1 MTTMFSIRILTLC
14 SAMAAMLASATIHAQ
29 PVSPLT
35 IIDGG
40 YAEQCSMAARNPQ
53 AASGITI
60 TGSRVIISPIRLCT
74 LAIEEGSEADNR
86 AASYNNRGVLHFEAA
101 NYDDAL
107 ADFTEAVQLDDTLT
121 FAHINRGNIFNLREQ
136 WAQAISAFDRA
147 IELGI
152 QPRPARAGA
161 VAESPESRQASEARA
176 VRELARAHFNRGIA
190 HENLEQLR
198 EAYLDYRRASE
209 LAPEWEEPRRE
220 LERFEVV
227 GR

>member
-1 MTTMFSIRILTLC
+1 MTTAFLMHILALSGALATVV
-14 SAMAAMLASATIHAQ
+14 ASAATHAQ

-40 YAEQCSMAARNPQ
+40 YAEQCSLAARNPQ
-53 AASGITI
+53 AASGVTI
-60 TGSRVIISPIRLCT
+60 TGSRVIISPIQICT
-74 LAIEEGSEADNR
+74 LAIQEGGEAANR
-86 AASYNNRGVLHFEAA
+86 AASYNNRGVLHFAAA

-107 ADFTEAVQLDDTLT
+107 ADFTEAVHLKDTLT

-152 QPRPARAGA
+152 QPRPGSAGETI
-161 VAESPESRQASEARA
+161 ESPESRQASEARA

-198 EAYLDYRRASE
+198 EAYRDYLRASE

-227 GR
+227 R

>member
-1 MTTMFSIRILTLC
+1 MTTTISIRALIVF
-14 SAMAAMLASATIHAQ
+14 SAMTTVLASAPTHAQ
-29 PVSPLT
+29 PASPLT
-35 IIDGG
+35 IIDGS

-53 AASGITI
+53 AASGVTI
-60 TGSRVIISPIRLCT
+60 TGSRVIISPIQLCT
-74 LAIEEGSEADNR
+74 LAIQEGGDAANR
-86 AASYNNRGVLHFEAA
+86 AASYNNRGVLHFAAA
-101 NYDDAL
+101 NFDDAM
-107 ADFTEAVQLDDTLT
+107 ADFTEAVNLKDTLT

-152 QPRPARAGA
+152 QPMAGR
-161 VAESPESRQASEARA
+161 VGETVESSASRQVSEARA

-198 EAYLDYRRASE
+198 EAYFDYLRASE

-227 GR
+227 R

>member
-1 MTTMFSIRILTLC
+1 MTTTFSMRVLTLF
-14 SAMAAMLASATIHAQ
+14 SAMATVLASATIHAQ
-29 PVSPLT
+29 PASPLT
-35 IIDGG
+35 IINGG
-40 YAEQCSMAARNPQ
+40 YAQQCSLAARNPQ
-53 AASGITI
+53 AASGIMI
-60 TGSRVIISPIRLCT
+60 TGSRVSISPIRLCT
-74 LAIEEGSEADNR
+74 LAIQEGGEAANR

-107 ADFTEAVQLDDTLT
+107 ADFTEAVHLDDTLT

-136 WAQAISAFDRA
+136 WPQAISAFNRA

-152 QPRPARAGA
+152 QPRPGRAGEKI
-161 VAESPESRQASEARA
+161 ESPESSQARA

-198 EAYLDYRRASE
+198 EAYLDYLRASQ

-220 LERFEVV
+220 LERFEVI
-227 GR
+227 R

>member
-1 MTTMFSIRILTLC
+1 MTTTFSIRVLTLF
-14 SAMAAMLASATIHAQ
+14 SAMTTVLASATAHAQ

-53 AASGITI
+53 SASGVMI
-60 TGSRVIISPIRLCT
+60 TGSRVTLSPIQLCT
-74 LAIEEGSEADNR
+74 LAIQEGGDAENR
-86 AASYNNRGVLHFEAA
+86 AASYNNRGVLHLAAA
-101 NYDDAL
+101 NIDDAL
-107 ADFTEAVQLDDTLT
+107 ADFTEAVHLKDTLT
-121 FAHINRGNIFNLREQ
+121 FAHINRGYIFNLREQ
-136 WAQAISAFDRA
+136 WAQAVSAFDRA

-152 QPRPARAGA
+152 QPGPGSAGA
-161 VAESPESRQASEARA
+161 TTGSPASRQASEARA
-176 VRELARAHFNRGIA
+176 VRELARAHFNRAIA

-198 EAYLDYRRASE
+198 EAYLDYLRASE

-227 GR
+227 R

>member
-1 MTTMFSIRILTLC
+1 MTTTFSMRVLTLF
-14 SAMAAMLASATIHAQ
+14 SALATVLASATIHAQ
-29 PVSPLT
+29 PASPLT
-35 IIDGG
+35 IINGG
-40 YAEQCSMAARNPQ
+40 YAQQCSLAARNPQ
-53 AASGITI
+53 AASGIMI

-74 LAIEEGSEADNR
+74 LAIQEGGETANR

-107 ADFTEAVQLDDTLT
+107 ADFTEAVHLDDTLT

-136 WAQAISAFDRA
+136 WAQAISAFNRA

-152 QPRPARAGA
+152 QPRSGS
-161 VAESPESRQASEARA
+161 VGETTESSASRQASKVRE

-198 EAYLDYRRASE
+198 EAYLDYLRASE
-209 LAPEWEEPRRE
+209 LAPEWEDPRRE

-227 GR
+227 R

>member
-1 MTTMFSIRILTLC
+1 MTTTFSMRILTLF
-14 SAMAAMLASATIHAQ
+14 SAMATGLGSATTHAQ

-35 IIDGG
+35 IIDGS

-53 AASGITI
+53 GASGVMI
-60 TGSRVIISPIRLCT
+60 TGSRVSISPIQLCT
-74 LAIEEGSEADNR
+74 LAIQQGSEAANR
-86 AASYNNRGVLHFEAA
+86 AASYNNRGVLHFAAA
-101 NYDDAL
+101 NFDDAM
-107 ADFTEAVQLDDTLT
+107 ADFTEAVHLQDTLT

-152 QPRPARAGA
+152 QPRSGSVGETA
-161 VAESPESRQASEARA
+161 SRQASE

-198 EAYLDYRRASE
+198 EAYLDYLRASE

-227 GR
+227 R

>member
-1 MTTMFSIRILTLC
+1 MTTTFSIRILALS
-14 SAMAAMLASATIHAQ
+14 SAMATALASAATHAQ

-40 YAEQCSMAARNPQ
+40 YAEQCSIAARNPQ
-53 AASGITI
+53 GASGVII
-60 TGSRVIISPIRLCT
+60 TGSRVPISPIRLCT
-74 LAIEEGSEADNR
+74 LAIQQGGEAANR
-86 AASYNNRGVLHFEAA
+86 AASYNNRGVLHFAAA
-101 NYDDAL
+101 NFDDAM
-107 ADFTEAVQLDDTLT
+107 ADFTEAVHLKDTLT
-121 FAHINRGNIFNLREQ
+121 FAHINRGIIFNLREQ

-152 QPRPARAGA
+152 QPRSGS
-161 VAESPESRQASEARA
+161 VGETSESSASRRASE

-198 EAYLDYRRASE
+198 EAYLDYLRASE

-227 GR
+227 R

>member
-1 MTTMFSIRILTLC
+1 MTTTFSMRVLTLF
-14 SAMAAMLASATIHAQ
+14 SAMATVLASATIDAQ
-29 PVSPLT
+29 PASPLT
-35 IIDGG
+35 IINGG
-40 YAEQCSMAARNPQ
+40 YAQQCSLAARNPQ
-53 AASGITI
+53 AASGIMI

-74 LAIEEGSEADNR
+74 LAIQEGGEAANR

-107 ADFTEAVQLDDTLT
+107 ADFTEAVHLDDTLT

-152 QPRPARAGA
+152 QPRPGRAGEKI
-161 VAESPESRQASEARA
+161 ESPESSQARA

-198 EAYLDYRRASE
+198 EAYLDYLRASQ

-227 GR
+227 R

>member
-1 MTTMFSIRILTLC
+1 MTTTFSIRVLTLF
-14 SAMAAMLASATIHAQ
+14 SAMAAVLASATIHAQ

-35 IIDGG
+35 IIDGS

-53 AASGITI
+53 GASGVMI
-60 TGSRVIISPIRLCT
+60 TGSRVSISPIRLCT
-74 LAIEEGSEADNR
+74 LAIQQGSEAVNR

-107 ADFTEAVQLDDTLT
+107 ADFTEAVHLDDTLT

-136 WAQAISAFDRA
+136 WPQAISAFDRA

-152 QPRPARAGA
+152 QPKSGSAGETT
-161 VAESPESRQASEARA
+161 ESSASRQASE

-198 EAYLDYRRASE
+198 EAYLDYLRASE
-209 LAPEWEEPRRE
+209 LAPEWEEPRLE

-227 GR
+227 R

>member
-1 MTTMFSIRILTLC
+1 MTTRFSMRVLALF
-14 SAMAAMLASATIHAQ
+14 SAMASMLVSASTHAQ
-29 PVSPLT
+29 PAAPLT
-35 IIDGG
+35 IIDGD

-53 AASGITI
+53 GASGVIF
-60 TGSRVIISPIRLCT
+60 TGSRASISPIRICT
-74 LAIEEGSEADNR
+74 LAIQQGSEAANR
-86 AASYNNRGVLHFEAA
+86 AASYNNRGVLHFAAA
-101 NYDDAL
+101 NFDDAM
-107 ADFTEAVQLDDTLT
+107 ADFTEAVHLKDTLT

-147 IELGI
+147 IELGV
-152 QPRPARAGA
+152 Q
-161 VAESPESRQASEARA
+161 SSEERE

-198 EAYLDYRRASE
+198 EAYLDYLKASE

-227 GR
+227 R

>member
-1 MTTMFSIRILTLC
+1 MTKMFSMRVLTLLC
-14 SAMAAMLASATIHAQ
+14 TMATVLGSATIHAQ
-29 PVSPLT
+29 PAAPLT
-35 IIDGG
+35 IIDGD

-53 AASGITI
+53 AASGVMF
-60 TGSRVIISPIRLCT
+60 TGSRVSISPIQICT
-74 LAIEEGSEADNR
+74 LAIQQDGNSANR
-86 AASYNNRGVLHFEAA
+86 AASYNNRGVLHFAAA
-101 NYDDAL
+101 NFDDAM
-107 ADFTEAVQLDDTLT
+107 ADFTEAVHLQDTLT

-152 QPRPARAGA
+152 QP
-161 VAESPESRQASEARA
+161 SEARE

-198 EAYLDYRRASE
+198 EAYLDYLRASE
-209 LAPEWEEPRRE
+209 LAPEWEEPVRE

-227 GR
+227 R

>member
-1 MTTMFSIRILTLC
+1 MTTTFSMRVLTLF
-14 SAMAAMLASATIHAQ
+14 SAMATVLGSATTHAQ

-74 LAIEEGSEADNR
+74 LAIQEGSEADNR

-152 QPRPARAGA
+152 QG
-161 VAESPESRQASEARA
+161 SEARE

-198 EAYLDYRRASE
+198 EAYLDYLKASE
-209 LAPEWEEPRRE
+209 LAPEWEEPRLE

-227 GR
+227 R

>member
-1 MTTMFSIRILTLC
+1 MTTTFSMRVLTLFC
-14 SAMAAMLASATIHAQ
+14 TMATVLTSTTIHAQ
-29 PVSPLT
+29 PAAPLT
-35 IIDGG
+35 IIDGD

-53 AASGITI
+53 GASGVMF
-60 TGSRVIISPIRLCT
+60 TGSRVIISPIRICR
-74 LAIEEGSEADNR
+74 LAIQQDGKSTNR
-86 AASYNNRGVLHFEAA
+86 AASYNNRGVLHFAAA
-101 NYDDAL
+101 NFDDAM
-107 ADFTEAVQLDDTLT
+107 ADFTEAVHLQDTLT

-152 QPRPARAGA
+152 QGSDVR
-161 VAESPESRQASEARA
+161 E

-198 EAYLDYRRASE
+198 EAYLDYLRASE
-209 LAPEWEEPRRE
+209 LAPEWEEPLRE

-227 GR
+227 R

>member
-1 MTTMFSIRILTLC
+1 MTTTFSIRVLTLF
-14 SAMAAMLASATIHAQ
+14 SAMATVLASATIHAQ

-35 IIDGG
+35 IIDGS

-53 AASGITI
+53 GASGVMI
-60 TGSRVIISPIRLCT
+60 TGSRVSISPIRLCT
-74 LAIEEGSEADNR
+74 LAIQQGSEAVNR

-107 ADFTEAVQLDDTLT
+107 ADFTEAVHLDDTLT

-136 WAQAISAFDRA
+136 WPQAISAFNRA

-152 QPRPARAGA
+152 QSRPGHAGEKI
-161 VAESPESRQASEARA
+161 ESPESRQASQTRA

-198 EAYLDYRRASE
+198 EAYLDYLRASE

-227 GR
+227 R

>member
-1 MTTMFSIRILTLC
+1 MTTTFSIRVLTLF
-14 SAMAAMLASATIHAQ
+14 SAMATVLASATIQAQ

-40 YAEQCSMAARNPQ
+40 YAEQCSIAARNPQ
-53 AASGITI
+53 AASGIMI

-74 LAIEEGSEADNR
+74 LAIQEGGETANR

-107 ADFTEAVQLDDTLT
+107 ADFTEAVHLDDTLT

-136 WAQAISAFDRA
+136 WAQAISAFNRA
-147 IELGI
+147 IELGL
-152 QPRPARAGA
+152 QPRSGS
-161 VAESPESRQASEARA
+161 VGETTESSASRQASKVRE

-198 EAYLDYRRASE
+198 EAYLDYLRASE
-209 LAPEWEEPRRE
+209 LAPEWEDPRRE

-227 GR
+227 R

>member
-1 MTTMFSIRILTLC
+1 MTTTFSMRVLTLFG
-14 SAMAAMLASATIHAQ
+14 AMATVLASATTHAQ

-40 YAEQCSMAARNPQ
+40 YAEQCSLAARNPQ
-53 AASGITI
+53 GASGVMI
-60 TGSRVIISPIRLCT
+60 TGSRVSISPIRLCT
-74 LAIEEGSEADNR
+74 LAIQQGGDAANR
-86 AASYNNRGVLHFEAA
+86 AASYNNRGVLHFAAA
-101 NYDDAL
+101 NFDDAM
-107 ADFTEAVQLDDTLT
+107 ADFTEAVHLKDTLT

-147 IELGI
+147 IELGL
-152 QPRPARAGA
+152 QPRSGSDGETT
-161 VAESPESRQASEARA
+161 ESSASRQASKVRE

-198 EAYLDYRRASE
+198 EAYLDYLRASE

-227 GR
+227 R

>member
-1 MTTMFSIRILTLC
+1 MTTTFSIRVLTLF
-14 SAMAAMLASATIHAQ
+14 SAMATVLASATTHAQ

-53 AASGITI
+53 GASGVII
-60 TGSRVIISPIRLCT
+60 TGSRVSISPIRLCT
-74 LAIEEGSEADNR
+74 LAIQQGGGEAANR
-86 AASYNNRGVLHFEAA
+86 AASYNNRGVLHFAAA
-101 NYDDAL
+101 NFDDAM
-107 ADFTEAVQLDDTLT
+107 ADFTEAVHLKDTLT

-152 QPRPARAGA
+152 QPRSGS
-161 VAESPESRQASEARA
+161 VGETTESSASPQASE

-198 EAYLDYRRASE
+198 EAYLDYLRASE

-227 GR
+227 R

>member
-1 MTTMFSIRILTLC
+1 MTTTFSIRVLTLF
-14 SAMAAMLASATIHAQ
+14 SAVATVLASATTHAQ

-53 AASGITI
+53 GASGVII
-60 TGSRVIISPIRLCT
+60 TGSRVIISPIQICT
-74 LAIEEGSEADNR
+74 LAIQEGGEAENR

-101 NYDDAL
+101 NFDDAL
-107 ADFTEAVQLDDTLT
+107 ADFTEAVHLKDTLT

-152 QPRPARAGA
+152 QPKPGRTGETI
-161 VAESPESRQASEARA
+161 ESPESRQASEVRA

-198 EAYLDYRRASE
+198 EAYRDYLRASE
-209 LAPEWEEPRRE
+209 LAPDWEEPRRE

-227 GR
+227 R

>member
-1 MTTMFSIRILTLC
+1 MKTTFSIRVLTLF
-14 SAMAAMLASATIHAQ
+14 SAMSTVLASVTTHAQ

-53 AASGITI
+53 GASGVTI
-60 TGSRVIISPIRLCT
+60 TGSRVIISPIQLCT
-74 LAIEEGSEADNR
+74 LAVQEGGEAANR
-86 AASYNNRGVLHFEAA
+86 AASYNNRGVLHFAAA
-101 NYDDAL
+101 NFDDAL
-107 ADFTEAVQLDDTLT
+107 ADFTEAVHLEDTLT

-152 QPRPARAGA
+152 EPRPGRVGETT
-161 VAESPESRQASEARA
+161 ESSASRQASEARA

-198 EAYLDYRRASE
+198 EAYLDYLRASE

-227 GR
+227 R

>member
-1 MTTMFSIRILTLC
+1 MTTMFSIRILTLFC
-14 SAMAAMLASATIHAQ
+14 AMAAMLASATIHAQ

-35 IIDGG
+35 IIDGS

-74 LAIEEGSEADNR
+74 LAIQEGDEAGNR

-107 ADFTEAVQLDDTLT
+107 ADFTEAVQLDNTLT

-152 QPRPARAGA
+152 QPRPGRAGETI
-161 VAESPESRQASEARA
+161 ESPQASEARA

-227 GR
+227 RR

>member
-1 MTTMFSIRILTLC
+1 MTTTFPIRVLTLF
-14 SAMAAMLASATIHAQ
+14 SAMATVLGSAQTQAQ

-35 IIDGG
+35 IIDGS

-53 AASGITI
+53 SASGILI
-60 TGSRVIISPIRLCT
+60 TGSRVVISPMRLCT
-74 LAIEEGSEADNR
+74 LAIQEGGEAANR
-86 AASYNNRGVLHFEAA
+86 AESYNNRGVLHFAAA
-101 NYDDAL
+101 NFDDAL
-107 ADFTEAVQLDDTLT
+107 ADFTEAVHLKDTLT

-152 QPRPARAGA
+152 QPRPGRAGGI
-161 VAESPESRQASEARA
+161 AESPESRQASEARA

-198 EAYLDYRRASE
+198 DAYLDYLKASE

-220 LERFEVV
+220 LERFEVI
-227 GR
+227 RE